1 VTVSQDGQAILTTG
15 VDLDTFA
22 PASEIRFPIPLPG
35 TPVQGRYHLAGT
47 LHPNGAPTVRIDT
60 DVEFSQRQAHRFARE
75 TGRRFD
81 RTGGP
86 PWLFIALVVAL
97 LMAAGFAA
105 AYLRARH
112 QLRA

>member
-1 VTVSQDGQAILTTG
+1 
-15 VDLDTFA
+15 
-22 PASEIRFPIPLPG
+22 
-35 TPVQGRYHLAGT
+35 VQGRYHVAGT
-47 LHPNGAPTVRIDT
+47 LHPNGAPAVRIDT
-60 DVEFSQRQAHRFARE
+60 DVEFSQRQADRLARE

-81 RTGGP
+81 RVGGP
-86 PWLFIALVVAL
+86 PWLVIALGLAL